1 MKAPS
6 SKAAGPVVDWNYV
19 FLLFWSQLVI
29 SKEQR
34 FPCYTTF
41 TLHFS
46 HSILTRPLEEGLSV
60 TDQKGNNI
68 LTVFLSFVFLGKK

>member
-6 SKAAGPVVDWNYV
+6 SKAAGPVVEWNYV

-29 SKEQR
+29 SEKRR
-34 FPCYTTF
+34 FPWYVTF

-46 HSILTRPLEEGLSV
+46 YSILTRPSEEGLSV
-60 TDQKGNNI
+60 TDQEGI
-68 LTVFLSFVFLGKK
+68 TS